1 MLATNKM
8 GNLIVVDGCRQKWYN
23 RPVCIG
29 CIQFTTDRLHI
40 ADREVV
46 TVILWLIDY
55 NALHVWCLQ
64 TKHTHRLI
72 E

>member
-1 MLATNKM
+1 MYVYVFATNKM
-8 GNLIVVDGCRQKWYN
+8 GNFILVDGCRQKWYN

-46 TVILWLIDY
+46 TVIMW
-55 NALHVWCLQ
+55 
-64 TKHTHRLI
+64 
-72 E
+72 